1 MPNLDASLIFIL
13 RKQVGC
19 NHCIHRKARKNRLL
33 FYSIS
38 QFPYMAAILIFV
50 LSSAFYSGI
59 AAQQS
64 PLNISLGSSLTPTG
78 NSSSWMSPSGIF
90 ALGFYQQ
97 RNGYAVGIFLAG
109 IPEKTAVWTANR
121 DNPIF
126 SSNVSL
132 ILSTDGKLILQLP
145 QGQNIS
151 IAGPLEPIS
160 SASMLDSG
168 NFVLYNSDKEIIWQ
182 SFENPTNSLLPGQRL
197 AADHELISSASE
209 TDDSRGIFR
218 LKMQTDGHLVQYPVG
233 TTDVGENA
241 YWASGT
247 GGDGPNITL
256 NLQDDGHLYLINS
269 SVNIVQ
275 NLSDGGHP
283 KNEMIYLMK
292 IDVDGI
298 FRLYSHSI
306 DQGGNW
312 SIIWESSTDNC
323 VPKGLCGFNAFC
335 TKIDDLVECK
345 CLPGFQFVNQG
356 NWSLGCTRGF
366 LPDSC
371 SSTNSNVNYTIESLE
386 HTAWDDSTF
395 FRLET
400 STREDCAKACLE
412 DCNCEVAFFKDG
424 HCKKQK
430 LPLTYGRR
438 ADDLNVALVKVRNP
452 ANNNEGVSQSSPQKN
467 RKEEVRVYIAKIG
480 ISLAVFGVLISVV
493 AGVYVHRNRARA
505 CKQVLGNG
513 NVEFDKN
520 VAPRAFTFAELEQAT
535 NEFREELGRGAFG
548 TVYKGILPNS
558 NKVVA
563 VKKLEKVLTE
573 GEKEFQNEI
582 SVIGKTHH
590 RNLVQLL
597 GYCLDG
603 AKRLLVYEYMSNGSL
618 EKFLHKPENYPTW
631 DERMKIA
638 CDIARGILYLHEEC
652 ETQIIHCDIKPQNI
666 LMDESRCAKIS
677 DFGLAKLLKNDQT
690 RTYTGV
696 RGTRAWFKVEW
707 CRNLPV
713 TVKADVYSFGI
724 MLLEI
729 ICCRKSVDCTSPENE
744 AILEEWANQCFE
756 AGELYKLVGDEEVD
770 DVREL
775 ERMIKIALWCIQEEP
790 ALRPSMKKVLLMLE
804 GTGDIPIPPSL
815 PSFSSAL

>member
-1 MPNLDASLIFIL
+1 MPNLYATLIYIKKASAMKPSI
-13 RKQVGC
+13 
-19 NHCIHRKARKNRLL
+19 NRKARKKQFL
-33 FYSIS
+33 FASIF
-38 QFPYMAAILIFV
+38 QFPYMAAFLLFLL
-50 LSSAFYSGI
+50 LSGFYSGI
-59 AAQQS
+59 ASQRR
-64 PLNISLGSSLTPTG
+64 PLNITLGSSLAPTG
-78 NSSSWMSPSGIF
+78 NSSSWLSQSGLF
-90 ALGFYQQ
+90 ASGFYQQ
-97 RNGYAVGIFLAG
+97 RDGYAVGVFLAG
-109 IPEKTAVWTANR
+109 IPQKTAVWTANR
-121 DNPIF
+121 DSPIF

-132 ILSTDGKLILQLP
+132 ILSTDGRLILQQP
-145 QGQNIS
+145 EGQNITVVYPS
-151 IAGPLEPIS
+151 QPIS
-160 SASMLDSG
+160 SASMLESG

-182 SFENPTNSLLPGQRL
+182 SFEHPTNSLLPRQQLIAGQ
-197 AADHELISSASE
+197 ELISSASE
-209 TDDSRGIFR
+209 TDDSRGNFR
-218 LKMQTDGHLVQYPVG
+218 LKMQKDGNLVQYPVG
-233 TTDVGENA
+233 TGDVAENSYWTSTTD
-241 YWASGT
+241 
-247 GGDGPNITL
+247 GDGPNMTL
-256 NLQDDGHLYLINS
+256 NLEDDAHLYLINS
-269 SVNIVQ
+269 SVNIVK
-275 NLSDGGHP
+275 NISDGGHP

-356 NWSLGCTRGF
+356 NWSLGCKSSF
-366 LPDSC
+366 VPDSC

-412 DCNCEVAFFKDG
+412 DCNCEAAFFKDG

-438 ADDLNVALVKVRNP
+438 ADDLNVALVKVGNP
-452 ANNNEGVSQSSPQKN
+452 ANNNEGVIQSSPQKN

-493 AGVYVHRNRARA
+493 AGVYVHRNRAWGY
-505 CKQVLGNG
+505 KQILGKG
-513 NVEFDKN
+513 NVEFVEN
-520 VAPRAFTFAELEQAT
+520 VASRAFTFAELEQAT
-535 NEFREELGRGAFG
+535 NEFREELGKGAFG

-618 EKFLHKPENYPTW
+618 EKFLHKPENHPTW

-696 RGTRAWFKVEW
+696 RGTRGYVAPEWF
-707 CRNLPV
+707 RNLRV

-724 MLLEI
+724 VLLEI
-729 ICCRKSVDCTSPENE
+729 ICCRKSVDCTSPESV
-744 AILEEWANQCFE
+744 AILEEWAYQCFE
-756 AGELYKLVGDEEVD
+756 AGELYKLVGDQEVD

-775 ERMIKIALWCIQEEP
+775 ERMVKIALWCVQDEP

-804 GTGDIPIPPSL
+804 GTVDIPDPPSL
-815 PSFSSAL
+815 TSFLIAI